1 MPTQKLTIRIEN
13 VLGGQNSLKYF
24 GKEGQFSHSLAIDPD
39 LAVNNVEGK
48 GSGFL
53 VPVPTV
59 ALGGATMDDQPLW
72 MNTTPKDD
80 DVYVYDRSGKV
91 YTVTLATQVVSD
103 LNNWAALSSSTGNGS
118 AYYDNFQYFAKNSD
132 ICRYGRL
139 DGARTYAQTY
149 WTSDL

>member
-1 MPTQKLTIRIEN
+1 MPTQKLTIKIES

-24 GKEGQFSHSLAIDPD
+24 GKEGSFSHSLAIDPD
-39 LAVNNVEGK
+39 LEAAGGDNK
-48 GSGFL
+48 ASGFL

-118 AYYDNFQYFAKNSD
+118 AYYDNFQYFDKNSD
-132 ICRYGRL
+132 
-139 DGARTYAQTY
+139 
-149 WTSDL
+149 